1 MKKKNKIW
9 LGFTL
14 TSALLTGTSLG
25 GYYYTMEHFEP
36 ALYHEERIVING
48 DTLSQAEFAERIEKE
63 NGVWYYQ
70 APEDSS
76 KIDLYALSDYKIKGD
91 RRYRLYQ
98 NLELE
103 KSVDTILVKRDNQEK
118 KLYYFYGPNDSISN
132 LPSMGSMDWNKL
144 NIRHFVSDDPK
155 IQAQLEIYNNALNC
169 TEDHEKQHFKGAQAG
184 LMRSGRSYET
194 VFGDNC
200 MDEVAANIAQ
210 LMRQRRNYQQH
221 GEDEKYITPRFNFY
235 KEWLKKAS
243 HSEEAKYSPS
253 SLKTIFAD
261 TCMCE
266 ISDSIAEF
274 LKWRQGFVNK
284 GGQIPL
290 AYKFYDKWL
299 LRFPFQAENISVE
312 EAAFIANGVFDSWKK
327 EKFPIYIKRNADRAI
342 YILREANYN
351 GCQDNPKEHAQ
362 LMHQV
367 FLIEGIDFYQFIEG
381 REQEFINDLPQKQ
394 QERFSSLLKI
404 KKNQMSYFEKVG
416 QLTQNSPTKKDL
428 HFQNVK
434 RKHEWNKLTN
444 KILGRER

>member
-1 MKKKNKIW
+1 MNNKFNKEELYNYFDGLIHNKN
-9 LGFTL
+9 
-14 TSALLTGTSLG
+14 
-25 GYYYTMEHFEP
+25 
-36 ALYHEERIVING
+36 N
-48 DTLSQAEFAERIEKE
+48 
-63 NGVWYYQ
+63 
-70 APEDSS
+70 
-76 KIDLYALSDYKIKGD
+76 IDL
-91 RRYRLYQ
+91 
-98 NLELE
+98 
-103 KSVDTILVKRDNQEK
+103 T
-118 KLYYFYGPNDSISN
+118 
-132 LPSMGSMDWNKL
+132 
-144 NIRHFVSDDPK
+144 
-155 IQAQLEIYNNALNC
+155 
-169 TEDHEKQHFKGAQAG
+169 
-184 LMRSGRSYET
+184 
-194 VFGDNC
+194 
-200 MDEVAANIAQ
+200 
-210 LMRQRRNYQQH
+210 
-221 GEDEKYITPRFNFY
+221 
-235 KEWLKKAS
+235 
-243 HSEEAKYSPS
+243 
-253 SLKTIFAD
+253 
-261 TCMCE
+261 
-266 ISDSIAEF
+266 EF

-290 AYKFYDKWL
+290 GYKFYDKWL

-416 QLTQNSPTKKDL
+416 QLTQNSPTKKDI